1 MSSIAGTKRPA
12 DTPFVH
18 GPDCPF
24 AKIAPAWSYIGE
36 RQWERACR
44 CHTERVTVLDE
55 AIDPASSAAEPSW
68 RAAEHGPGCEATE
81 IEQVVKVEKREN
93 GTGWRTTCL
102 ACAQVTIFY
111 LDLQRTDKK
120 GRPIDREA
128 NVRYKYELKH
138 QPVSV

>member
-1 MSSIAGTKRPA
+1 MSSISGTKRPA

-24 AKIAPAWSYIGE
+24 VKIAPAWSYIGE

-55 AIDPASSAAEPSW
+55 AVDPASSAAEPSW
-68 RAAEHGPGCEATE
+68 RAALHRPDCDGSQF
-81 IEQVVKVEKREN
+81 EQLVRIEKREG
-93 GTGWRTTCL
+93 GTGWRATCL
-102 ACAQVTIFY
+102 VCTQQTVFY
-111 LDLQRTDKK
+111 WDPVRVDRK
-120 GRPIDREA
+120 GRPVIREA
-128 NVRYKYELKH
+128 NCLYRYELKH